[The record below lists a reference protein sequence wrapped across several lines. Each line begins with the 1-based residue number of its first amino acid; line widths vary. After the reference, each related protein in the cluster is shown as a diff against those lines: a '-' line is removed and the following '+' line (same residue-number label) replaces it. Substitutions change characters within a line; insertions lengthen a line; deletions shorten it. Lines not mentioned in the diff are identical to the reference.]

1 MKKNTM
7 MRIASC
13 MLVAIL
19 LTTSVISGTFA
30 KYVTKAG
37 SQDSARVATWGFKDA
52 SIDITGLF
60 KDAYDNTVQGKADVI
75 APGTANS
82 ASFKFNYDATNGST
96 TPEVDYTFT
105 VDTTGSTIADD
116 IKNNTNITWSLDG
129 GAYGDWD
136 TLMDNIALLSGDA
149 SGTKTYKAGTAPTG
163 FTTADE
169 NHTISWKWAFED
181 ATKSEE
187 QDAKDTA
194 MGNKATLDEVK
205 IVINVTATQVD

>member
-1 MKKNTM
+1 MKKNKM
-7 MRIASC
+7 MRLASC
-13 MLVAIL
+13 LLVAIL

-30 KYVTKAG
+30 KYTTTAG

-60 KDAYDNTVQGKADVI
+60 KDAYDGTVQGKADVI

-82 ASFKFNYDATNGST
+82 ATFKFNYDASNGST

-116 IKNNTNITWSLDG
+116 IKNNANITWSLDN

-136 TLMDNIALLSGDA
+136 TLMADIAKLSGDA
-149 SGTKTYKAGTAPTG
+149 SGTMTYKAGTAPTG

-169 NHTISWKWAFED
+169 THTISWKWAFED
-181 ATKSEE
+181 AKNTTT
-187 QDAKDTA
+187 QDATDTA